1 MIFFYFYFASAID
14 NFSKAGCYVVMI
26 MRDKLVYRG
35 GVGRTFV
42 ATRMSNA
49 SFVILE
55 FSCFFLFCLFIC
67 DSLRKRAFRVS
78 NVCLFRS
85 D

>member
-1 MIFFYFYFASAID
+1 M
-14 NFSKAGCYVVMI
+14 VMI

-35 GVGRTFV
+35 GVERTFV

-49 SFVILE
+49 SFVMLE
-55 FSCFFLFCLFIC
+55 CSCFFLFCLFIY

-78 NVCLFRS
+78 NVCLLDLINLIKNLFLITLCEFETNQRFN
-85 D
+85 